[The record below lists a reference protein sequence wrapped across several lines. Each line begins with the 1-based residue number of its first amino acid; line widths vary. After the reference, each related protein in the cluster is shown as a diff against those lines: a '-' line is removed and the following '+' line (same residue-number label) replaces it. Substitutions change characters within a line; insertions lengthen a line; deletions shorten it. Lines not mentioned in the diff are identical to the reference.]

1 MQGPT
6 DAQSPAET
14 TLAEHRRPRRNP
26 EVGKEGRGLES
37 SVKKLELNGFSI
49 NSLETTM
56 EQIESSGVIL

>member
-1 MQGPT
+1 MQGPA

-37 SVKKLELNGFSI
+37 SAKKMELNGFSI
-49 NSLETTM
+49 NSLEATM
-56 EQIESSGVIL
+56 AQIELSGVVL